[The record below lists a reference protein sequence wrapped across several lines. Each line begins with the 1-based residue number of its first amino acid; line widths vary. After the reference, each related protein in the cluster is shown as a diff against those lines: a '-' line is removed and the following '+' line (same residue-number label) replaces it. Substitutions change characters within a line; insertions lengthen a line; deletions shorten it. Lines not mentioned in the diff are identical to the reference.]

1 MPASLAYTGGIDET
15 ARTLGG
21 SVMAEGGIDGSSDAV
36 SEPPSAS
43 TAAAARSIFI
53 SYAASDVE
61 TANSA
66 CRYLESRGVNCWIA
80 PRNVKPGAQ
89 YADAIVRAINE
100 ATAVVVVMS
109 ASAMASSHVRRE
121 VERAAAKHKPI
132 IAFRIDAAALNPAL
146 EYFLSES
153 QWIDVPAVGLEPA
166 FEKLASAMGEAA
178 SAPAAPINKRPGE
191 IARPKSARLSRTALA
206 VGAAAAAAVLALA
219 ALLVFGPRNAA
230 NHWRDPLAEA
240 KVMRLTDF
248 TGTEQAAA
256 ISRDGRFVAFLAD
269 RDGHVDAWVTEI
281 GSNTYRNLTQGQV
294 AQLSNSSIRSVGFSP
309 DGSQV
314 TLWTRSADGSRPED
328 IQLMAVPV
336 GGGALQLYL
345 KQAAEVDWSPDASR
359 LVFHTPAPGD
369 PLFVREAQEPTA
381 HQIYVAPSNI
391 HCHFPIWS
399 PDGKFIYFVRGE
411 PPGNWDVWRLRPS
424 GTGLERLTFH
434 NTRVTYPVLLDAQ
447 TLMYLATEADGSGP
461 WLYAMDVPSKFE
473 RRVSVGLERYTSLA
487 ATANGSRLVATVATS
502 RSDLWSVKF
511 DSNGPPQT
519 AAAPVVPAIQSAFA
533 PRFGPGYLAYVS
545 IAGGR
550 RGIWKL
556 ANGTATELWDDP
568 AAARIGAPAI
578 APDGRRIAFTV
589 ESQEAKQLY
598 VINSDGGHPRVIGAA
613 LALRGDLGW
622 TPDSQSLIGAIE
634 RNGEP
639 RLAKVALD
647 DTPPQPLVSEYSID
661 PAWSP
666 DGKFVVYS
674 GADVATTFPV
684 RAASPDGRPYGMASL
699 ILTRGARRVAFAR
712 NSGSLIILRGGV
724 GYKNFWLWDP
734 KTGAERQ
741 LTDLPSTF
749 DIGDFDVSPD
759 AAQIVFDRVQ
769 ESSSIALFE
778 RAP

>member
-1 MPASLAYTGGIDET
+1 
-15 ARTLGG
+15 
-21 SVMAEGGIDGSSDAV
+21 MAEGDGIGRSSDTV
-36 SEPPSAS
+36 SEPPSAP
-43 TAAAARSIFI
+43 AAAASRSIFI
-53 SYAASDVE
+53 SYAANDVG

-132 IAFRIDAAALNPAL
+132 IAFRIDSAAPNPAL

-166 FEKLASAMGEAA
+166 FEKLANALGE
-178 SAPAAPINKRPGE
+178 APAAPATPALPVSKRPSG
-191 IARPKSARLSRTALA
+191 IGRPKSARLSRTALSVTA
-206 VGAAAAAAVLALA
+206 VATAAVLAVA
-219 ALLVFGPRNAA
+219 AFLVFGPPRSAA
-230 NHWRDPLAEA
+230 NHWRDPLAAA

-269 RDGHVDAWVTEI
+269 RDGHLDAWLTEI
-281 GSNTYRNLTQGQV
+281 GSNTYRNLTEGQV
-294 AQLSNSSIRSVGFSP
+294 AQMSNSNIRPVGFSP
-309 DGSQV
+309 DGSLV

-328 IQLMAVPV
+328 IKLIAVPI
-336 GGGALQLYL
+336 GGGPIQLYI
-345 KQAAEVDWSPDASR
+345 KEAAEFDWSADGSR
-359 LVFHTPAPGD
+359 VVFHPAAPGD
-369 PLFVREAQEPTA
+369 PLFVREAQETTA
-381 HQIYVAPSNI
+381 HQIYIAPSGI

-411 PPGNWDVWRLRPS
+411 PPGNWDVWRLQPS

-434 NTRVTYPVLLDAQ
+434 NTRVTYPVMLDAR
-447 TLMYLATEADGSGP
+447 TLIYLATEADGSGP
-461 WLYAMDVPSKFE
+461 WLYAMDVSSKFE
-473 RRVSVGLERYTSLA
+473 RRISVGLERYTSLA
-487 ATANGSRLVATVATS
+487 ASANGSRLVATVATS
-502 RSDLWSVKF
+502 RSDLWTVKF

-519 AAAPVVPAIQSAFA
+519 TAVPVVPAIQSASA

-545 IAGGR
+545 TAGGR

-556 ANGTATELWDDP
+556 ANGTASELWNDP
-568 AAARIGAPAI
+568 AAVRIGAPAI

-589 ESQEAKQLY
+589 ESQDAKQLY

-613 LALRGDLGW
+613 LKLRGDLSW
-622 TPDSQSLIGAIE
+622 APDSQSIVGAIE

-639 RLAKVALD
+639 QLARVSLD
-647 DTPPQPLVSEYSID
+647 DTPPQPLVAEYSVD

-684 RAASPDGRPYGMASL
+684 RAAGPDGRPYAMASL

-712 NSGSLIILRGGV
+712 NSGSLVILRGGV
-724 GYKNFWLWDP
+724 GHKNFWMWNP
-734 KTGAERQ
+734 QTGAERQ
-741 LTDLPSTF
+741 LTDLPSKF
-749 DIGDFDVSPD
+749 EIGDFDVSPD

-769 ESSSIALFE
+769 DSSSIALFE
-778 RAP
+778 RSK

>member
-1 MPASLAYTGGIDET
+1 
-15 ARTLGG
+15 
-21 SVMAEGGIDGSSDAV
+21 MAEGDASGRSSDAV

-43 TAAAARSIFI
+43 ASAASRSIFI
-53 SYAASDVE
+53 SYAANDAG

-66 CRYLESRGVNCWIA
+66 CGYLESRGVHCWIA

-100 ATAVVVVMS
+100 ATAMVVVMS

-153 QWIDVPAVGLEPA
+153 QWIDVPALGLEPA
-166 FEKLASAMGEAA
+166 LARLASAMGEA
-178 SAPAAPINKRPGE
+178 PAATAAPPVPLSEPSTE
-191 IARPKSARLSRTALA
+191 IPRPKSARLTKTTLGVS
-206 VGAAAAAAVLALA
+206 AAAAVAVLAIA
-219 ALLVFGPRNAA
+219 ALLVYGLPRNAA

-240 KVMRLTDF
+240 KVMRLMDF

-269 RDGHVDAWVTEI
+269 RDGHIDAWSTEI
-281 GSNTYRNLTQGQV
+281 GSNSYRNLTQGQV
-294 AQLSNSSIRSVGFSP
+294 AQLSNASIRPVGFSP
-309 DGSQV
+309 DGTQV
-314 TLWTRSADGSRPED
+314 TFWTRSADGSRPED
-328 IQLMAVPV
+328 IKLMAVPV
-336 GGGALQLYL
+336 GGGPLQLYMEE
-345 KQAAEVDWSPDASR
+345 AAEVDWSPDGSR
-359 LVFHTPAPGD
+359 LVFHTTAPGD
-369 PLFVREAQEPTA
+369 PLFVREAKEPTA
-381 HQIYVAPSNI
+381 HQIYVAAAGI

-434 NTRVTYPVLLDAQ
+434 NTRVTYPVLIDAQ
-447 TLMYLATEADGSGP
+447 TLIYLATEADGSGP

-487 ATANGSRLVATVATS
+487 ATANGSRLVATVANS
-502 RSDLWSVKF
+502 RSDLWSVKL

-519 AAAPVVPAIQSAFA
+519 AAVPVVPAIQSAFA
-533 PRFGPGYLAYVS
+533 PRFGPDYLAYVS
-545 IAGGR
+545 TAGGR

-556 ANGTATELWDDP
+556 ANGAATELWDD
-568 AAARIGAPAI
+568 AGAERIGAPAI

-589 ESQEAKQLY
+589 ESQETKQLY

-613 LALRGDLGW
+613 LGLRGDLSW
-622 TPDSQSLIGAIE
+622 TPDSQSIVGAIE

-639 RLAKVALD
+639 RLARISLD

-661 PAWSP
+661 PAWSR

-684 RAASPDGRPYGMASL
+684 RAASPDGRPYGIASL
-699 ILTRGARRVAFAR
+699 ILTRGARRLAFAR
-712 NSGSLIILRGGV
+712 NSGSLVILRGGV
-724 GYKNFWLWDP
+724 GHKNFWLWDP
-734 KTGAERQ
+734 QSGAERQ
-741 LTDLPSTF
+741 LTDLPSKF
-749 DIGDFDVSPD
+749 EIGDFDVSPD
-759 AAQIVFDRVQ
+759 AAQIVFDRAQ
-769 ESSSIALFE
+769 DSSSIALLE
-778 RAP
+778 RTR